1 MKETTQS
8 LQQTAQAASNVV
20 AQSLPQAE
28 QSLPHQTA
36 RMVSAF
42 FDELISCG
50 VQDVVVS
57 PGSRST
63 ALAMVAHASSMNLYV
78 DVDERGAAFF
88 ALGLAKARGRA
99 VAIVCTSGT
108 ALANYAPAVMEA
120 ESSRVPLVVLSGDRP
135 ARLQQLG
142 APQTFDQ
149 MKVFSDHVKK
159 FWQMPQP
166 SQDGRVVCYAR
177 QIAREAVIAAAP
189 GTWSAGPVH
198 INFPFDEPLKPD
210 LTIEDLFV
218 CGRGARAYD
227 KYGQDCVGCD
237 HVEPAERAGL
247 GPIVRTNQVLSE
259 QQQHA
264 LVSFIRNHKV
274 IALCGEGTLTPGT
287 NNEMLAQQRE
297 ALCQWA
303 HAFDIPL
310 LADPLSGMRSCDDSA
325 VIDCYDNLFN
335 QDDTPAFDT
344 VIRFGRYPISK
355 STTTTLARR
364 SSVQAEAAQSA
375 SETQHAATQGET
387 ASASYEDV
395 LYSIVVDPQ
404 ETRDFN
410 CGTTTFIAM
419 EPAHF
424 VKSMLEGMD
433 RSAHEHSESAAS
445 SACVDTQD
453 TEDLSA
459 HAETPTP
466 NIAAWST
473 VNKCECKRI
482 AAVRDAAD
490 DAFEGS
496 YVAALLDQLPEQSLF
511 FVANSMAIRAVDTFY
526 NASNKS
532 LFVLGNRGLNGID
545 GTLSSALGAV
555 QEKGI
560 GVLLTGDLTMLHD
573 INALALQNEMR
584 IRARDKY
591 SGPRREIPSL
601 TIVLLNNDGGAI
613 FDMLPQQSTEP
624 YFNRLFLTP
633 QAVKFEHIAQAFDIP
648 YAHVETVE
656 HFNDAFAQHVG
667 QPGIHLIEITLPR
680 EGVRDRYQP
689 YQR

>member
-1 MKETTQS
+1 MMKESTQS
-8 LQQTAQAASNVV
+8 MQQTAQAASHTAAQSVTQQAASHTEGQSV
-20 AQSLPQAE
+20 AQQTVQSLPQ
-28 QSLPHQTA
+28 QTA

-42 FDELISCG
+42 FDELIACG

-88 ALGLAKARGRA
+88 ALGLAKASGRA
-99 VAIVCTSGT
+99 VAVVCTSGT

-149 MKVFSDHVKK
+149 LKVFSDHVKK

-166 SQDGRVVCYAR
+166 SQDGRVVSYAR

-189 GTWSAGPVH
+189 DTWSAGPVH

-210 LTIEDLFV
+210 LTIGDLFV
-218 CGRGARAYD
+218 CGRGARAY
-227 KYGQDCVGCD
+227 GACALDCGINAQRESADLADLDPV
-237 HVEPAERAGL
+237 
-247 GPIVRTNQVLSE
+247 VRTTCVLSE
-259 QQQHA
+259 QQQCA
-264 LVSFIRNHKV
+264 LVSFMREHRV
-274 IALCGEGTLTPGT
+274 IALCGEGALSPGINSETL
-287 NNEMLAQQRE
+287 NQQRDV
-297 ALCQWA
+297 LCQWA
-303 HAFDIPL
+303 HAFDVPL
-310 LADPLSGMRSCDDSA
+310 LADPLSGMRSCGDSA

-335 QDDTPAFDT
+335 QGDTPAFDA
-344 VIRFGRYPISK
+344 VIRFGRYPVSK
-355 STTTTLARR
+355 STTTTLAKR
-364 SSVQAEAAQSA
+364 SSDHADAAQSA
-375 SETQHAATQGET
+375 STFF
-387 ASASYEDV
+387 
-395 LYSIVVDPQ
+395 SIVVDPQ

-419 EPAHF
+419 EPTHF
-424 VKSMLEGMD
+424 VKSMLEG
-433 RSAHEHSESAAS
+433 ATC
-445 SACVDTQD
+445 SACEGAQGAQDAQSVQGAADSRANDT
-453 TEDLSA
+453 TS
-459 HAETPTP
+459 TP
-466 NIAAWST
+466 NIAAWSA
-473 VNKCECKRI
+473 VNKRERERI
-482 AAVRDAAD
+482 AAVRNAND

-496 YVAALLDQLPEQSLF
+496 YVTALLDKLPEESLF

-526 NASNKS
+526 NASDKA

-555 QEKGI
+555 QENGT

-584 IRARDKY
+584 IRARDEY

-613 FDMLPQQSTEP
+613 FDMLPQQSTDP

-633 QAVKFEHIAQAFDIP
+633 QAVKFEHIAQAFDVP
-648 YAHVETVE
+648 YAHAETVE
-656 HFNDAFAQHVG
+656 QFNAALAEHLG
-667 QPGIHLIEITLPR
+667 KPGIHVIEITLPR